1 MNADVP
7 ECVMPELQPAP
18 TDPPP
23 AEEAPAPGEEAA
35 AAADAPATVADATP
49 PAPPAEDTEA
59 TVTIGDGEVDVVI
72 DQEID
77 LPIGPDIEIIVGTD
91 GESDLIVIVIV
102 DADVPD
108 DTQEALNDVQTVF
121 PNVLPGD
128 GDAEITINGE
138 VVDVIG
144 TGTIPAGDIELEVTI
159 GIVDDNPVVIVEG
172 PSVTEI
178 AEELVDAAIEELQDL
193 INDSIIGD
201 IIEAIEDISPIDLT
215 PVKPDAS

>member
-1 MNADVP
+1 
-7 ECVMPELQPAP
+7 MPELQPAP

-193 INDSIIGD
+193 INDSFIGD

>member
-1 MNADVP
+1 
-7 ECVMPELQPAP
+7 MPELQPAP

-201 IIEAIEDISPIDLT
+201 II
-215 PVKPDAS
+215 

>member
-1 MNADVP
+1 
-7 ECVMPELQPAP
+7 MPELQPAP

>member
-1 MNADVP
+1 
-7 ECVMPELQPAP
+7 MPELQPAP

-35 AAADAPATVADATP
+35 AAADAPATAADATP

-193 INDSIIGD
+193 INDSFIGD